1 MTVLRYQ
8 DSFLSLVGKHFN
20 PTSFGVIRISSRF
33 YLNSTAKVDTR
44 WIYHYLAFAPSV
56 YQVPGHIPPKFR
68 LGPISNYKK

>member
-8 DSFLSLVGKHFN
+8 DSFLSLVGKYFN

-44 WIYHYLAFAPSV
+44 
-56 YQVPGHIPPKFR
+56 
-68 LGPISNYKK
+68 